1 MFIYDTD
8 DILTVMKE
16 QFSIPDTT
24 ECRLWQR
31 YMTNIYELLTDLQ
44 QTMAAGIYSG
54 QVSSWIIMNLIIT
67 IITIVYRRW

>member
-1 MFIYDTD
+1 
-8 DILTVMKE
+8 MKE

-24 ECRLWQR
+24 ECRLWLR

-54 QVSSWIIMNLIIT
+54 QVSS
-67 IITIVYRRW
+67 